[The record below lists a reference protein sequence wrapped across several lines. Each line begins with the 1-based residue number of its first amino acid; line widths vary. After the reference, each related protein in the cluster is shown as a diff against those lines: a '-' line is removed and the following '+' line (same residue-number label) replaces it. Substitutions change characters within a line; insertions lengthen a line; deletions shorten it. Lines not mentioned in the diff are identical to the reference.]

1 MPYTLKQAS
10 AATGRERTTLLRGS
24 NPAALGH
31 ARRSYRLLDH
41 EPSELHRV
49 YPPAESTC
57 ADDGDAEART
67 PDALTEALAEIRE
80 LRARL
85 EAAEDGIRLRED
97 VIADLRQ
104 QRDQE
109 ATERRQAQAA
119 DRTAVQISATHSR
132 NHSDAYGGC
141 GGAGDEHSMCCRKTV
156 IPASLAKR
164 PMRPPNRPDF
174 MYEKSYRIGEMCETY
189 RLMGF
194 QHMHAE
200 LSFVFCR
207 LMYIRKSFR
216 YFWPIIRRPDWEPL
230 RRPGWVPLSRPS

>member
-10 AATGRERTTLLRGS
+10 AATGRERTTLLRAIQSGKLSAMRDEATGS
-24 NPAALGH
+24 WII
-31 ARRSYRLLDH
+31 

-49 YPPAESTC
+49 YPPAESTG

-109 ATERRQAQAA
+109 ATERRQAQTQLTALLTDQRNAQQESQRRIWRLWRRGGRAPNVLSENSDPRQFGEAA
-119 DRTAVQISATHSR
+119 YATSKSAGFHV
-132 NHSDAYGGC
+132 
-141 GGAGDEHSMCCRKTV
+141 RK
-156 IPASLAKR
+156 I
-164 PMRPPNRPDF
+164 M
-174 MYEKSYRIGEMCETY
+174 
-189 RLMGF
+189 
-194 QHMHAE
+194 
-200 LSFVFCR
+200 
-207 LMYIRKSFR
+207 
-216 YFWPIIRRPDWEPL
+216 
-230 RRPGWVPLSRPS
+230 